1 MYMKQQWI
9 VISHDSRA
17 VLLVVHGLIYVSAVS
32 CDSGNWNSLDSPLC
46 GLLSGLFYIVFSH
59 GSQGVKA
66 EVSTILLRLH
76 LGNRTISFLLYSFDQ
91 NNTKSSPDSRGR
103 ETAFAF

>member
-1 MYMKQQWI
+1 MSLQ
-9 VISHDSRA
+9 
-17 VLLVVHGLIYVSAVS
+17 SAVIRAT
-32 CDSGNWNSLDSPLC
+32 GIVWTLPLC

>member
-1 MYMKQQWI
+1 MIQGQCCWLYMVLFISLQAAVIRPAGI
-9 VISHDSRA
+9 VWT
-17 VLLVVHGLIYVSAVS
+17 L
-32 CDSGNWNSLDSPLC
+32 PLC

-66 EVSTILLRLH
+66 EVSTILLKLH
-76 LGNRTISFLLYSFDQ
+76 LESRTISFLLYSFDQ

-103 ETAFAF
+103 ETDFGF